1 MKLIFTNSQLK
12 QLFFLVIILGLS
24 FVIFKELIFFLP
36 SFLGALTLYILT
48 QRFYKYLVFNRK
60 WKSWLASLVIMLAAF
75 CALIIPIWIF
85 INLVFLKIDN
95 ASLYVEKINVSTQF
109 VLKYFKDNFQID
121 LLGSD
126 ILKSA
131 SGFLAENVSKII
143 NSSLNILTTIFTSFF
158 IFYFMLSNSTWLEN
172 RLFLWLPLKKTNTV
186 KVRDKFFKMVVSNTI
201 GIPVVALAQAIVG
214 FIGYWIIGLEDIWFW
229 FVITFFASAIP
240 LVGSALAYIPI
251 SIIFF
256 ANNQYYEGIFI
267 LIWGS
272 LVIGSIDNICRFT
285 LLKKLDD
292 VHPLITVFGIIVGLN
307 VFGFLGLIFGPL
319 LLSMLFLLIE
329 IYRDEYSELVHH
341 TSINKENS

>member
-1 MKLIFTNSQLK
+1 M
-12 QLFFLVIILGLS
+12 FLL
-24 FVIFKELIFFLP
+24 
-36 SFLGALTLYILT
+36 
-48 QRFYKYLVFNRK
+48 N
-60 WKSWLASLVIMLAAF
+60 
-75 CALIIPIWIF
+75 
-85 INLVFLKIDN
+85 
-95 ASLYVEKINVSTQF
+95 
-109 VLKYFKDNFQID
+109 LKYFKDNFQID

-201 GIPVVALAQAIVG
+201 GIPVVALAQ
-214 FIGYWIIGLEDIWFW
+214 DIWFW